1 MVRHCIMKVGDVVLV
16 LEKDAFKGSYRLAI
30 VDEVHPGKDGLV
42 RNVLVSYKN
51 YKAGEK
57 IHTYKGAK
65 FTSVLRSC
73 HRLVL
78 LVPVEEQ

>member
-1 MVRHCIMKVGDVVLV
+1 M
-16 LEKDAFKGSYRLAI
+16 
-30 VDEVHPGKDGLV
+30 VDEVRPGKDGLV

-73 HRLVL
+73 YRLVL